1 MNVDAELADYEAAG
15 ALAEEIPYWGWLED
29 GRTCLTRS
37 GELVSVA
44 RLSPAVLDGRTPEQM
59 DAVLDRWQRMLSG
72 ADSRTRVYF
81 YLFRRSSRFEAG
93 ELGEQSTVAAISQRR
108 RRSFLSRRVQD
119 IQTYIAWTHDPHLS
133 SASKG
138 RSNQAWWKSYLQNWL
153 ARRRN
158 PHESVYLLSEIEAA
172 ATRFRQLVDASCALV
187 SDLTPV
193 ELLDADA
200 GSAVLSELINRPGR
214 PGQPGEGW
222 EGATG
227 SGMNWRLA
235 RSELE
240 AERRYLRLDGEPVIL
255 YSLLSPPGGAQG
267 KPAERPLPPRCHAD
281 GGDGMATVGTRFCP
295 AEDSRSAAPLLLETL
310 LHDGAYAGNRGNQLG
325 DGG

>member
-1 MNVDAELADYEAAG
+1 MNVDQELADYKAAG

-29 GRTCLTRS
+29 GRTCLTRA

-44 RLSPAVLDGRTPEQM
+44 RLSPAVLDGRTPDQM
-59 DAVLDRWQRMLSG
+59 DTVLDRWQRMLSG

-81 YLFRRSSRFEAG
+81 YLFRRPCQFEAG
-93 ELGEQSTVAAISQRR
+93 ELGEQSSVAALSQRKR
-108 RRSFLSRRVQD
+108 REFLSCRVKT
-119 IQTYIAWTHDPHLS
+119 IQTYVAWTHDPHLS

-158 PHESVYLLSEIEAA
+158 PHESVYLLTEIEAA

-193 ELLDADA
+193 ELLDAEA
-200 GSAVLSELINRPGR
+200 GSAVLSEIINRPGS
-214 PGQPGEGW
+214 GW

-255 YSLLSPPGGAQG
+255 YSLLSPPGGAQC
-267 KPAERPLPPRCHAD
+267 KPVKRSVPPRRDVD
-281 GGDGMATVGTRFCP
+281 GGDGMAAVEHGRSP
-295 AEDSRSAAPLLLETL
+295 AEDSRGATPLLLETVL
-310 LHDGAYAGNRGNQLG
+310 DDGSYAGNRGNQLG
-325 DGG
+325 DGRQRRRS